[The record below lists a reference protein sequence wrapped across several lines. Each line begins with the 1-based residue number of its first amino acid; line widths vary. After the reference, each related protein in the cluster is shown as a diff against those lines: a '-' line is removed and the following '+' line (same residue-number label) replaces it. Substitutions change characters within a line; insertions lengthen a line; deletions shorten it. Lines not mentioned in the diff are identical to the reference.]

1 MARYSETET
10 TMSLPRGRVALEV
23 LVPSLAIVLA
33 TRTAHGQSLSELVRS
48 CYDADPQH
56 SEVGFA
62 IRIFGA
68 AKVRG
73 RFRDYAATIVYDQK
87 HPEHSS
93 VTAVIQT
100 KSIDTG
106 MDFRDKHLRSPDF
119 FDTAIYPTIVFQS
132 DRIEQAANGYRAI
145 GRFTMHGV
153 TRTIAI
159 PIVVTLQPEN
169 RGASGT
175 VSMAFEG
182 AIRLSRKDF
191 GIAGTNKYNPDF
203 DPAVS
208 MLSDSVDVNIELL
221 AMRPGYLTF
230 DFRGHTPPSI
240 ADTVGRTIAASGAD
254 SAVRLYRSLRGAKTG
269 AFNFSAFQL
278 DALGHQ
284 LLQRGQVQ
292 DAITILTLNEE
303 MYPAVDG
310 VAGSLAEAY
319 AWAGDSS
326 RAVAE
331 YRRAMQVDSLDTSS
345 IEMLRHLVLAGGTG
359 AVRPS
364 SHGIRQPAR

>member
-1 MARYSETET
+1 MARDSETET
-10 TMSLPRGRVALEV
+10 TMFLLRRRVALAV
-23 LVPSLAIVLA
+23 LVPSLAIGLTVRMA
-33 TRTAHGQSLSELVRS
+33 RGQSPAELVRS
-48 CYDADPQH
+48 CYDADTHH

-62 IRIFGA
+62 IRIFGG

-73 RFRDYAATIVYDQK
+73 RFRDYAATVVYDQK
-87 HPEHSS
+87 HPERSS

-100 KSIDTG
+100 KSIDTD

-119 FDTAIYPTIVFQS
+119 FDTALYPTIVFQS
-132 DRIEQAANGYRAI
+132 DRIEPVANGYRAS

-153 TRTIAI
+153 TRTIAL
-159 PIVVTLQPEN
+159 PITITLQPDS

-191 GIAGTNKYNPDF
+191 GIAGTNKFNPNF

-221 AMRPGYLTF
+221 ARRPGFLTF
-230 DFRGHTPPSI
+230 DFRGQTPPSI
-240 ADTVGRTIAASGAD
+240 ADTVGRTIASAGVD
-254 SAVRLYRSLRGAKTG
+254 SAVRLYRSLHGAKAG
-269 AFNFSAFQL
+269 AFNFGAFQL

-284 LLQRGQVQ
+284 LLQRDKVK

-303 MYPAVDG
+303 MYPTVDG

-326 RAVAE
+326 RAVAG

-345 IEMLRHLVLAGGTG
+345 IEMLRHLVMAGGTG

-364 SHGIRQPAR
+364 SHASGQLTR